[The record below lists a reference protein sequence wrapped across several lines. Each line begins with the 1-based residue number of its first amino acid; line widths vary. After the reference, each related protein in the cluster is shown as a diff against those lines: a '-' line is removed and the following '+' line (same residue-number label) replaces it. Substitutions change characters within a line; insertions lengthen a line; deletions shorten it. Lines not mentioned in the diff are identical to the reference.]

1 MSKTYDIIVIGGGH
15 NGLTAATALAKQNKK
30 VLLLEKRAL
39 LGGIAGGEEFHPG
52 YSTTGLLHD
61 TSSVRPEVIKA
72 FNLENHGLKTKKS
85 RATVSLLSKDGKCV
99 ELSSDVNKT
108 ASAIAKF
115 SQKDA
120 DAYKEYRSFINDI
133 SPFVKSLVNELPPD
147 LANLGAK
154 QLWELAK
161 KGLVLKRLGKKT
173 MIEFLK
179 VAPMSVAD
187 FLNEKF
193 ETNFIKAGIAGPAIY
208 GSYTG
213 PWSSYT
219 TLNLLMWECLANECV
234 VGGPQALVSA
244 LEKAAKE
251 AGVEIRTSA
260 PIDKITLDE
269 NRKVSGV
276 KLVNGEEIKAPIVAS
291 SCTPHVTFYELLK
304 PNHISYSIEHAIKNY
319 RSRGTTAKVNLAIN
333 KLVTFNSVSG
343 VEFARTGNSFDE
355 MERAFDP
362 VKYRKFSDEPILDIH
377 VPSVE
382 NASLAPAGH
391 SVVSIVVHFAPH
403 HFDEG
408 WSEKTK
414 ANLLNTVIKTLTQY
428 VPDIASS
435 TVGSEVLSPVDL
447 EERYSLTNGHIFH
460 GEHAVDQLITRPIP
474 SCARYATPIDGLYLC
489 GSGSHPGGGITC
501 MPGYLGAKMILENI
515 G

>member
-15 NGLTAATALAKQNKK
+15 NGLTAAITLAKKNKK
-30 VLLLEKRAL
+30 VLVLEKRPI
-39 LGGIAGGEEFHPG
+39 LGGIAAGEEFHPG
-52 YSTTGLLHD
+52 YFTTGLLHD
-61 TSSVRPEVIKA
+61 TRGVRPHVIKDL
-72 FNLENHGLKTKKS
+72 NLEKFGLKTKKS
-85 RATVSLLSKDGKCV
+85 GATVSLLSKDGKCLQ
-99 ELSSDVNKT
+99 LSADVNT
-108 ASAIAKF
+108 ACAAIAKF

-120 DAYKEYRSFINDI
+120 DSYKEYRAFMDKI
-133 SPFVKSLVNELPPD
+133 SPFVKGLLDELPPD
-147 LANLGAK
+147 LTNLGGK

-161 KGLVLKRLGKKT
+161 KGLSLKKLGKKT
-173 MIEFLK
+173 MMEFLK

-193 ETNFIKAGIAGPAIY
+193 ETNFLKAGIAGPAIY

-219 TLNLLMWECLANECV
+219 TLNLLLWECTAQESIL
-234 VGGPQALVSA
+234 GGPQALISA
-244 LEKAAKE
+244 LEKAAKD
-251 AGVEIRTSA
+251 AGVVIRTQSQV
-260 PIDKITLDE
+260 DKITLDA

-276 KLVNGEEIKAPIVAS
+276 KLVTGEEISGSIVACS
-291 SCTPHVTFYELLK
+291 STPHITFYELLM
-304 PNHISYSIEHAIKNY
+304 PNHISYSLEHAIKHY
-319 RSRGTTAKVNLAIN
+319 RSRGTTAKVNLAVN
-333 KLVTFNSVSG
+333 KLVNFNGVSG

-362 VKYRKFSDEPILDIH
+362 VKYRKFSEEPILDIH

-382 NASLAPAGH
+382 NTSLAPAGH
-391 SVVSIVVHFAPH
+391 AVISIVVHFAPH

-414 ANLLNTVIKTLTQY
+414 EKLRSNVIKTLAHY

-435 TVGSEVLSPVDL
+435 IVGSEVLSPVDL

-474 SCARYATPIDGLYLC
+474 SCARYATPIEGLYLC

-501 MPGYLGAKMILENI
+501 MPGYLGAKMILGNS
-515 G
+515 

>member
-1 MSKTYDIIVIGGGH
+1 MSKTYDIVVIGGGH
-15 NGLTAATALAKQNKK
+15 NGLTAAIALAKKNKK
-30 VLLLEKRAL
+30 VLVLEKRSI
-39 LGGIAGGEEFHPG
+39 LGGIAAGEEFHPG

-61 TSSVRPEVIKA
+61 TTGVRPHVIKEL
-72 FNLENHGLKTKKS
+72 NLEKFGLKSKKT
-85 RATVSLLSKDGKCV
+85 RANVSILSKDGKCLQ
-99 ELSSDVNKT
+99 LSSDVNT
-108 ASAIAKF
+108 ACAAIAKF
-115 SQKDA
+115 SQNDA
-120 DAYKEYRSFINDI
+120 DAYKEYRAFIDQI
-133 SPFVKSLVNELPPD
+133 RPFIKGLLDELPPD
-147 LANLGAK
+147 LANLGGK

-161 KGLVLKRLGKKT
+161 KGLSLKRLGKKT
-173 MIEFLK
+173 MMEFLK

-219 TLNLLMWECLANECV
+219 TLNLLTWECTASESV
-234 VGGPQALVSA
+234 IGGPQALISA
-244 LEKAAKE
+244 LEKAAKD
-251 AGVEIRTSA
+251 AGVEIRTKSEV
-260 PIDKITLDE
+260 DKITLDE
-269 NRKVSGV
+269 GRKVTGV
-276 KLVNGEEIKAPIVAS
+276 KLVTGEEILASIVTS
-291 SCTPHVTFYELLK
+291 SSTPHVTFYELLM
-304 PNHISYSIEHAIKNY
+304 PNHISYSLEHAIKHY
-319 RSRGTTAKVNLAIN
+319 RSRGTTAKVNLAVN
-333 KLVTFNSVSG
+333 KLVNFNGVGG

-355 MERAFDP
+355 MERAFDS
-362 VKYRKFSDEPILDIH
+362 VKYRKFSDEPVLDIH

-391 SVVSIVVHFAPH
+391 AVVSIVVHFAPH

-414 ANLLNTVIKTLTQY
+414 EGLLKNVIKALAQY
-428 VPDIASS
+428 VPDIASMI
-435 TVGSEVLSPVDL
+435 VGSEVLSPVDL

-474 SCARYATPIDGLYLC
+474 SCARYTTPINGLYLC

-501 MPGYLGAKMILENI
+501 MPGYLGAKMILEKN
-515 G
+515 

>member
-1 MSKTYDIIVIGGGH
+1 MSKTYDIVVIGGGH
-15 NGLTAATALAKQNKK
+15 NGLTAAIALAKMNKK
-30 VLLLEKRAL
+30 VLVLEKRPI
-39 LGGIAGGEEFHPG
+39 LGGIAAGEEFHPG

-61 TSSVRPEVIKA
+61 TNGVRPQVIKEL
-72 FNLENHGLKTKKS
+72 NLEKFGLKTKKA
-85 RATVSLLSKDGKCV
+85 RASVSILSKDGKCV
-99 ELSSDVNKT
+99 QLNSDVSI
-108 ASAIAKF
+108 ACAAIANF

-120 DAYKEYRSFINDI
+120 DAYKEYRAFIDKI
-133 SPFVKSLVNELPPD
+133 SPFIKGLLDELPPD
-147 LANLGAK
+147 LSNLGGK
-154 QLWELAK
+154 QLWALAK
-161 KGLVLKRLGKKT
+161 KGLSLKSLGKKT
-173 MIEFLK
+173 MMEFLK

-219 TLNLLMWECLANECV
+219 TLNLLMWECTANESII
-234 VGGPQALVSA
+234 GGPQALISA
-244 LEKAAKE
+244 LENAAKD
-251 AGVEIRTSA
+251 AGVEIRTNA
-260 PIDKITLDE
+260 EIDKITLDA

-276 KLVNGEEIKAPIVAS
+276 KLVNGEEISAPIVTS
-291 SCTPHVTFYELLK
+291 SCTPYVTFYELLM
-304 PNHISYSIEHAIKNY
+304 PNHISYSLEHAIKHY
-319 RSRGTTAKVNLAIN
+319 RSRGTTAKVNLAVN
-333 KLVTFNSVSG
+333 KLVNFNGTSG
-343 VEFARTGNSFDE
+343 VEFAKTGNSFDE
-355 MERAFDP
+355 MERAFDS
-362 VKYRKFSDEPILDIH
+362 VKYRKFSDEPVLDIH
-377 VPSVE
+377 IPSVE
-382 NASLAPAGH
+382 NSSLAPAGH

-414 ANLLNTVIKTLTQY
+414 DGLLKNVIKTLARY

-435 TVGSEVLSPVDL
+435 IVASEVLSPVDL
-447 EERYSLTNGHIFH
+447 ESRYSLTNGHIFH

-501 MPGYLGAKMILENI
+501 MPGYLGAKMILEKN
-515 G
+515 

>member
-15 NGLTAATALAKQNKK
+15 NGLTAAIALAKKNKK
-30 VLLLEKRAL
+30 VVVLEKRPI
-39 LGGIAGGEEFHPG
+39 LGGIAAGEEFHPG

-61 TSSVRPEVIKA
+61 TSGVRPQLIKEL
-72 FNLENHGLKTKKS
+72 NLEKFGLKTKKS
-85 RATVSLLSKDGKCV
+85 RANISILSKDGKCIQ
-99 ELSSDVNKT
+99 LSSDVST
-108 ASAIAKF
+108 ACTAIAKF

-120 DAYKEYRSFINDI
+120 DAYKEYRAFIDTI
-133 SPFVKSLVNELPPD
+133 SPFIKGLLDELPPD
-147 LANLGAK
+147 LTHLGGK
-154 QLWELAK
+154 QLWALAR
-161 KGLVLKRLGKKT
+161 KGLSLKRLGKKT
-173 MIEFLK
+173 MMEFLK

-193 ETNFIKAGIAGPAIY
+193 ETNFLKAGIAGPAIY

-219 TLNLLMWECLANECV
+219 TLNLLMWECTANESV
-234 VGGPQALVSA
+234 IGGPQALISA
-244 LEKAAKE
+244 LDKAAKD
-251 AGVEIRTSA
+251 AGVVIRTNA
-260 PIDKITLDE
+260 QVDKITLDE
-269 NRKVSGV
+269 NRKVTGV
-276 KLVNGEEIKAPIVAS
+276 KLVTGEEILAPIVAS
-291 SCTPHVTFYELLK
+291 SSTPQVTFYELLM
-304 PNHISYSIEHAIKNY
+304 PNHISYSLEHAIKHY
-319 RSRGTTAKVNLAIN
+319 RSRGTTAKVNLALN
-333 KLVTFNSVSG
+333 TSVNFNGISG

-362 VKYRKFSDEPILDIH
+362 VKYRKFSDEPVLDIH

-382 NASLAPAGH
+382 NSSLAPAGH
-391 SVVSIVVHFAPH
+391 AVVSIVVHFAPH

-414 ANLLNTVIKTLTQY
+414 ERLLSNVINTLTRY

-435 TVGSEVLSPVDL
+435 MVASEVLSPVDL
-447 EERYSLTNGHIFH
+447 EKRYSLTNGHIFH

-501 MPGYLGAKMILENI
+501 MPGYLGAKMILEKN
-515 G
+515 

>member
-1 MSKTYDIIVIGGGH
+1 MSKTYDIVVIGGGH
-15 NGLTAATALAKQNKK
+15 NGLTAAITLAKKGKK
-30 VLLLEKRAL
+30 VLVLEKRSI
-39 LGGIAGGEEFHPG
+39 LGGIAAGEEFHPG

-61 TSSVRPEVIKA
+61 TNGVRPQVIKELG
-72 FNLENHGLKTKKS
+72 LEKFGLKTKKS
-85 RATVSLLSKDGKCV
+85 RATVSILSKDGKCLQ
-99 ELSSDVNKT
+99 LSSDVN
-108 ASAIAKF
+108 ASCAAIAKF

-120 DAYKEYRSFINDI
+120 DSYRAYRAFIDKI
-133 SPFVKSLVNELPPD
+133 SPFIKALLDEIPPD
-147 LANLGAK
+147 LTNLGGQ

-161 KGLVLKRLGKKT
+161 KGLSLKKLGKKT
-173 MIEFLK
+173 MMEFLK

-193 ETNFIKAGIAGPAIY
+193 ETNFIKAGIAGPSIY

-219 TLNLLMWECLANECV
+219 TLNLLMWECTANECV
-234 VGGPQALVSA
+234 IGGPQALISA
-244 LEKAAKE
+244 LEKAATD
-251 AGVEIRTSA
+251 AGVEMRTNA
-260 PIDKITLDE
+260 EIDKITLDA
-269 NRKVSGV
+269 NRKVTGV
-276 KLVNGEEIKAPIVAS
+276 KLINGEAISSARVAS
-291 SCTPHVTFYELLK
+291 SCTPHETFYELLM
-304 PNHISYSIEHAIKNY
+304 PDHINYSLEHAIKHY
-319 RSRGTTAKVNLAIN
+319 RSRGTTAKVNLAVN
-333 KLVTFNSVSG
+333 KVVNFNGVSG

-355 MERAFDP
+355 MEKAFDS

-382 NASLAPAGH
+382 NTSLAPAGH
-391 SVVSIVVHFAPH
+391 AVVSIVVHFAPH

-414 ANLLNTVIKTLTQY
+414 DGLLKNVIKSLAHY
-428 VPDIASS
+428 VPDIASMI
-435 TVGSEVLSPVDL
+435 VGSEVLSPLDL
-447 EERYSLTNGHIFH
+447 EQRYSLTNGHIFH

-501 MPGYLGAKMILENI
+501 MPGYLGAKMILENS
-515 G
+515 